1 MRRPNHIP
9 IWPNHSIFRHYQTK
23 FPRTYC
29 ITEWMSWLGFDGRSQ
44 PGNQITGAINS
55 NARMESELG
64 LVSPEKGLQI
74 QYYELL
80 QMPPNIHFSL
90 LNTLIDFFLSYI
102 SMFFFFFRWTHLRQ
116 HFPCWGFAGGWVVKI
131 PLAKAGDLG
140 LISGPGRSHM
150 PWSS

>member
-1 MRRPNHIP
+1 
-9 IWPNHSIFRHYQTK
+9 
-23 FPRTYC
+23 
-29 ITEWMSWLGFDGRSQ
+29 MSWLGFDGRSQ

-102 SMFFFFFRWTHLRQ
+102 SMFVFFLDG
-116 HFPCWGFAGGWVVKI
+116 P
-131 PLAKAGDLG
+131 
-140 LISGPGRSHM
+140 ISGSISLVGALLVAEWLRFRLPRQET
-150 PWSS
+150 WA

>member
-9 IWPNHSIFRHYQTK
+9 SWSNHSIFRHYQTK

-29 ITEWMSWLGFDGRSQ
+29 ITKWMSWLGFDGRSQ
-44 PGNQITGAINS
+44 PGNQITGAINN

-80 QMPPNIHFSL
+80 QMPPNIYFSL
-90 LNTLIDFFLSYI
+90 LNTPIDFFVSYI
-102 SMFFFFFRWTHLRQ
+102 FHVF
-116 HFPCWGFAGGWVVKI
+116 
-131 PLAKAGDLG
+131 
-140 LISGPGRSHM
+140 
-150 PWSS
+150 